1 MIEQLVC
8 MNDFIAALDIVKPAF
23 GMSSNVLENAVRG
36 GYYMYG
42 PQM

>member
-1 MIEQLVC
+1 
-8 MNDFIAALDIVKPAF
+8 MNDFVNALDIVPPAF

-42 PQM
+42 AQM